1 MKIAVI
7 LALGLGAFIAQ
18 EATKSAKQQGVYT
31 REQAERGRVEY
42 STNCASCHKE
52 DMSGTTEAP
61 PVFGDKFMTAWQDSN
76 VNDLF
81 ELVRGTM
88 PYDSPNSLTPKAYA
102 DIVAAMLQRNGFPA
116 GAEELRPDAAALKN
130 LTLK

>member
-1 MKIAVI
+1 MKIAAI
-7 LALGLGAFIAQ
+7 LALALGVSIAQ
-18 EATKSAKQQGVYT
+18 EATRSAKQQGVYT

-42 STNCASCHKE
+42 STHCGSCHKD

-61 PVFGDKFMTAWQDSN
+61 PLFGEKFMTAWQESS
-76 VNDLF
+76 VNDLY

-88 PYDSPNSLTPKAYA
+88 PYDTPNSLPAKTYA

-116 GAEELRPDAAALKN
+116 GTEELRPDTDALKN
-130 LTLK
+130 LSLK